1 MNPTMIKTPAQLG
14 ALIKARRTELNI
26 DQVTLAEKARVSRN
40 WLMEIEK
47 GVPGASVGV
56 VLRVLAVLKVSLVSQ
71 PADTPERVSLR
82 INAADRPVDINQVL
96 EKLKNRNR

>member
-96 EKLKNRNR
+96 EKLKSRNR

>member
-1 MNPTMIKTPAQLG
+1 MIKTPAQLG

-96 EKLKNRNR
+96 EKLKSRNR